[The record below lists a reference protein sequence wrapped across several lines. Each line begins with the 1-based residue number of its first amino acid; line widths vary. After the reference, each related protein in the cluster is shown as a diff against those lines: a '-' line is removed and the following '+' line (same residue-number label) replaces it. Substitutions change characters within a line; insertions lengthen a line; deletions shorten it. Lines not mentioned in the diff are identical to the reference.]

1 MKKSFGSKRI
11 PIVPAFRVLCVLLS
25 LGALRGGTLYST
37 DFEEF
42 PAGDGEW
49 AGNEGWLSNA
59 ASSAAQGIIQDPVD
73 DLPLGRAGFLGF
85 AKPPSNFVSVFR
97 PVDHDPVATE
107 ASRVQ
112 FESLLGLQ
120 DSTNGIRDRFHVS
133 VFNISGDF
141 LAALTF
147 DNTSGKI
154 LSDDGTTVRDT
165 GVAFQRGDP
174 LLSVA
179 ALQILR
185 ISIDFEDN
193 VWSATLDGIPLFE
206 QTFTTTDLPRTLGS
220 FALEWEVASGDPASA
235 GNNWMLVAD
244 WLVASIPDGRFA
256 VNSFGRPA
264 SGSATLAWPGHPGF
278 DYQVEYSSD
287 LEVWNDDLPGSAF
300 PAFTREEEI
309 SFTDTSASTPGRFYR
324 VIRIPSS

>member
-1 MKKSFGSKRI
+1 MRI
-11 PIVPAFRVLCVLLS
+11 RVGATLSVLCVLFMS
-25 LGALRGGTLYST
+25 AAVRAGTLYST

-85 AKPPSNFVSVFR
+85 AKPPSAFVSVFR
-97 PVDHDPVATE
+97 PVDHDPVAAG
-107 ASRVQ
+107 ASRVE

-120 DSTNGIRDRFHVS
+120 DSTNGFRDRFHVS
-133 VFNISGDF
+133 VYNISGAF

-174 LLSVA
+174 FLGVA

-193 VWSATLDGIPLFE
+193 AWSATLDGIPLFE
-206 QTFTTTDLPRTLGS
+206 QTFTTTGLPRTLGS
-220 FALEWEVASGDPASA
+220 IALEWDVASGDPASA

-256 VNSFGRPA
+256 VNSFERLD
-264 SGSATLAWPGHPGF
+264 SGGATLAWPGHPGF
-278 DYQVEYSSD
+278 DYQIEYSSD
-287 LEVWNDDLPGSAF
+287 LEAWNDDLPGSAF
-300 PAFTREEEI
+300 PAFDREEEI
-309 SFTDTSASTPGRFYR
+309 SFTDASAPASGRFYR
-324 VIRIPSS
+324 VVRIPSS